1 MRNSRSSAKS
11 SRFVGARDRP
21 KILAA
26 TIELLKSKGYA
37 AVTIEAIAKATGVSK
52 VTIYRW
58 WPNRAAV
65 VMDAFLEYNSLSVP
79 FEDAGS
85 ARETIRKQMSRVSAF
100 FAGVGGEMMRGLI
113 ANCQTDPEL
122 AEVFRTDF
130 LQIRHETGAAVVKA
144 GVENGE
150 LRPDIDVQTVLDA
163 LYAPLYHRLLTGH
176 APIDEEFLDRL
187 VDTVFRG
194 ITRNG

>member
-1 MRNSRSSAKS
+1 M
-11 SRFVGARDRP
+11 GARDRP

-130 LQIRHETGAAVVKA
+130 LQIRHEAGAAVVKA